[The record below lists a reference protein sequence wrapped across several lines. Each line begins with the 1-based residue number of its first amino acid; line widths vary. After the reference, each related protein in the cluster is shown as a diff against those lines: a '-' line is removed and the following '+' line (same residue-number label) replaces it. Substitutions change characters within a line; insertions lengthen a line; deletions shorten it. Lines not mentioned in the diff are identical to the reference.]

1 LASAIAALPVSSLHG
16 YEIDSDVPLTR
27 AGAAPG
33 ELGRITVRAV
43 LDLPLEAPAEL
54 VRLVVDA
61 DWNPH
66 YAAARLG
73 DRVLAWHSDAG
84 SFVIDPASMSIGHR
98 AADTVLELGPE
109 RWEDRLASNAIP
121 LLLGELGGLSLHA
134 SANLIGDRAVVIC
147 GVTGRGKS
155 TLSAALAAA
164 GHPSLGE
171 DGIVLRRSDAGH
183 AAWPGATG
191 SLLTEPAAELIG
203 ATSTNGD
210 ADPRGR
216 RLHNGL
222 RTADRPGQV
231 ALVAFLRE
239 RAGSAVEIER
249 TDSAKTH
256 RELLDHLLAADRLG
270 TRDFAESAR
279 VAQSVHGLLL
289 RVPDSLDA
297 VAEAAER
304 LAALTAEE
312 HR

>member
-1 LASAIAALPVSSLHG
+1 VSSLHG
-16 YEIDSDVPLTR
+16 YEIDSDVPLRR
-27 AGAAPG
+27 ASATPG
-33 ELGRITVRAV
+33 ELGRITVRATS
-43 LDLPLEAPAEL
+43 DQPLEAPAEL

-61 DWNPH
+61 DWSPQ

-84 SFVIDPASMSIGHR
+84 SFVIDPAAMTIGHR
-98 AADTVLELGPE
+98 AADTVLELGAE

-134 SANLIGDRAVVIC
+134 SANLVGDRAVVIC

-171 DGIVLRRSDAGH
+171 DGVVLRRSDTGH
-183 AAWPGATG
+183 AAWPGARG
-191 SLLTEPAAELIG
+191 SLLTEPAAVVIG
-203 ATSTNGD
+203 ATSTDGPT
-210 ADPRGR
+210 DPRGR

-231 ALVAFLRE
+231 TLVAFLRE
-239 RAGSAVEIER
+239 RAGSAVAIEK

-256 RELLDHLLAADRLG
+256 RELLDHLLTAGRLG
-270 TRDFAESAR
+270 PRDFAGSAR
-279 VAQSVHGLLL
+279 VAESVHGVLL

-304 LAALTAEE
+304 LAALATEDE
-312 HR
+312 L